1 MAAYRIEM
9 SCVRKDRAALQTGLR
24 VMRMA
29 ERIIFPL
36 SLFIDKISKRKTQSK
51 IDAQM
56 EDYYGKTRH
65 VYQ

>member
-29 ERIIFPL
+29 ERIN
-36 SLFIDKISKRKTQSK
+36 
-51 IDAQM
+51 
-56 EDYYGKTRH
+56 H
-65 VYQ
+65 VNCKEIRRYVGC